1 MEAMRGIRIFGRVI
15 NPNVEIDLSTREI
28 FEIVRM
34 SGIKLYEI
42 VGDKKVRLD
51 ITNYKIANVTE
62 AAKVEPVKIV
72 VPEEKTKVEPV
83 QEKEPVVTTIV
94 NTTVSEDD
102 YVGAEAAE
110 EAEGVVEPKEA
121 DIPDPEVEDSYE
133 EEESVEESSEE
144 EVIVEETP
152 VEEADEDAE
161 EVEEE
166 KTEEAASQNIQ
177 QREPRTNNFNKYGK
191 NNNRR

>member
-1 MEAMRGIRIFGRVI
+1 MTKKCIMEAMRGIRIFGRVI

-62 AAKVEPVKIV
+62 AAKVEPVKVV

-102 YVGAEAAE
+102 YVGAEDAE

-133 EEESVEESSEE
+133 EESVEESSEE

-152 VEEADEDAE
+152 VEEADE
-161 EVEEE
+161 EV
-166 KTEEAASQNIQ
+166 EEAASQNIQ